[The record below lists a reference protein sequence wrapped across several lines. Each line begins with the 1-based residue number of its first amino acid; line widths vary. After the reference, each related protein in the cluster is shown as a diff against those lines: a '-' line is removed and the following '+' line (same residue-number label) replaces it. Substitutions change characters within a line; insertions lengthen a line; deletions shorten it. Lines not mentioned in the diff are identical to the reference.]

1 MTPPL
6 GATSSTGR
14 CHTPVMSERAGSEDV
29 EATYV
34 LGHSDA
40 ELRRLA
46 AQALVK
52 DPLTRRF
59 VTAAGVQRG
68 MRVLD
73 VGSGA
78 GDVAMLLATIVGN
91 SGKVVGFDRSAV
103 ALEVA
108 RGKVAARS
116 WKNVTFVEGTA
127 ADLPPGEPFDA
138 VVGRYVLQFQADPSQ
153 LLAEVAARARQGAPI
168 VFHELDWSGVSSTPP
183 VPTYDQ
189 ACSWGLRAVESSGAT
204 AHMGARLPATFRSA
218 GLGDPVLRQERLLAT
233 GVHIGGLL
241 ERFTDLMRTLAPTIV
256 AQRIATAEEL
266 DIESLL
272 DRMLAESATVDSTI
286 TGHTE
291 VGAWAY
297 V

>member
-1 MTPPL
+1 M
-6 GATSSTGR
+6 G
-14 CHTPVMSERAGSEDV
+14 ERTGSEDGTG
-29 EATYV
+29 TYV

-52 DPLTRRF
+52 DPMTRRF
-59 VTAAGVQRG
+59 VTEAGVERG

-78 GDVAMLLATIVGN
+78 GDVAMLLANIVGN
-91 SGKVVGFDRSAV
+91 SGKVVGFDRSAA

-108 RGKVAARS
+108 RAKVAARS
-116 WKNVTFVEGTA
+116 WKNVTFVAGTA

-218 GLGDPVLRQERLLAT
+218 GLADPVLRQERLMAT
-233 GVHIGGLL
+233 GVHVGGLF
-241 ERFTDLMRTLAPTIV
+241 ERFTDLLRTLAP
-256 AQRIATAEEL
+256 
-266 DIESLL
+266 DHPG
-272 DRMLAESATVDSTI
+272 SAASRPSKSSTSSPC
-286 TGHTE
+286 
-291 VGAWAY
+291 WAGWWRGCRR
-297 V
+297 